1 VHLKDTRHTVNRI
14 AQPVKT
20 LAHRFAFMALMLAA
34 VALIV
39 LGRVDATTVEK
50 ARIQIVDAVMPIL
63 DALSQPVIT
72 VNRLVGEG
80 QKILVVHSENA
91 SLREERER
99 LMKWQAA
106 AKRLEAENR
115 LLKELLNFKSNP
127 AVSFISGRV
136 VADTG
141 GAFVQSMIL
150 NAGSNVGVRKGQA
163 VVTGNGLLGRVASA
177 GKLSS
182 RVLLV
187 TDLNSRIPVV
197 IESSRVRAI
206 MAGTNANRP
215 RLTHIPTGAV
225 IANGD
230 RIVTSGHGGV
240 FPPGLPVGIVSSG
253 QEDAFN
259 VQLFI
264 NRDRVEYV
272 RIIDYGLRGIIQNV
286 LPVRLLHKGK

>member
-1 VHLKDTRHTVNRI
+1 MKDTRHTVNRI

-39 LGRVDATTVEK
+39 LGRIDVTTVEK

-72 VNRLVGEG
+72 VNRLVDEG
-80 QKILVVHSENA
+80 QKILVLHSENA

-106 AKRLEAENR
+106 ARRLEAENR

-163 VVTGNGLLGRVASA
+163 VVTGDGLLGRVASA

-182 RVLLV
+182 RVLLI

-215 RLTHIPTGAV
+215 RLTHLPTGAV

-240 FPPGLPVGIVSSG
+240 FPAGLPVGIVSSG
-253 QEDAFN
+253 QEGAFN

-286 LPVRLLHKGK
+286 LPAGVVQKGK

>member
-1 VHLKDTRHTVNRI
+1 MKDTRHTVNRI

-39 LGRVDATTVEK
+39 LGRIDVTTVEK

-72 VNRLVGEG
+72 VNRLVDEG
-80 QKILVVHSENA
+80 QKILVLHSENA
-91 SLREERER
+91 SLREERGR
-99 LMKWQAA
+99 LMKWQTVAR
-106 AKRLEAENR
+106 RLETENR

-163 VVTGNGLLGRVASA
+163 VVTGDGLLGRVASA

-182 RVLLV
+182 RVLLI

-215 RLTHIPTGAV
+215 RLTHLPTGAV

-240 FPPGLPVGIVSSG
+240 FPAGLPVGIVSSG
-253 QEDAFN
+253 QEGAFN

-286 LPVRLLHKGK
+286 LPAGVVQKGK

>member
-1 VHLKDTRHTVNRI
+1 LKDTRHTVNRI

-39 LGRVDATTVEK
+39 LGRIDVTTVEK

-63 DALSQPVIT
+63 DALSQPVVT

-80 QKILVVHSENA
+80 QKILVVRSENA
-91 SLREERER
+91 SLREERDR

-106 AKRLEAENR
+106 ARRLEAENR

-163 VVTGNGLLGRVASA
+163 VVTGDGLLGRVASA

-182 RVLLV
+182 RVLLI

-215 RLTHIPTGAV
+215 RLTHLPTGAV
-225 IANGD
+225 IASGD

-240 FPPGLPVGIVSSG
+240 FPAGLPVGIVSSG
-253 QEDAFN
+253 QDGAFN

-286 LPVRLLHKGK
+286 LPAVVVQKGK

>member
-1 VHLKDTRHTVNRI
+1 MKDTRHTVNRI

-39 LGRVDATTVEK
+39 LGRIDVTTVEK
-50 ARIQIVDAVMPIL
+50 ARIHIVDAVVPIL

-99 LMKWQAA
+99 LMKWQVAA
-106 AKRLEAENR
+106 RRLEAENR

-127 AVSFISGRV
+127 AARFISGRV

-163 VVTGNGLLGRVASA
+163 VVTGDGLLGRVASA

-182 RVLLV
+182 RVLLI

-206 MAGTNANRP
+206 MAGTNTNRP
-215 RLTHIPTGAV
+215 RLTHLPTGAV

-240 FPPGLPVGIVSSG
+240 FPAGLPVGIVSSG
-253 QEDAFN
+253 QEGAFN

-286 LPVRLLHKGK
+286 LPAGVVQKGK

>member
-1 VHLKDTRHTVNRI
+1 MKDTRHTVNRI

-39 LGRVDATTVEK
+39 LGRIDVTTVEK
-50 ARIQIVDAVMPIL
+50 VRIQIVDAMMPIL

-72 VNRLVGEG
+72 VNRLVDEG
-80 QKILVVHSENA
+80 QKILVLHSENA
-91 SLREERER
+91 SLRKERDQ

-106 AKRLEAENR
+106 ARRLEAENR

-163 VVTGNGLLGRVASA
+163 VVTGDGLLGRVASA

-182 RVLLV
+182 RVLLI

-215 RLTHIPTGAV
+215 RLTHLPTGAV

-240 FPPGLPVGIVSSG
+240 FPAGLPVGIVSSG
-253 QEDAFN
+253 QEGAFN

-286 LPVRLLHKGK
+286 LPAGVVQKGK

>member
-1 VHLKDTRHTVNRI
+1 VRLKDTRHTVNRI

-39 LGRVDATTVEK
+39 LGRIDVTTVEK
-50 ARIQIVDAVMPIL
+50 TRIQIVDAVMPIL

-72 VNRLVGEG
+72 INRLVGEG
-80 QKILVVHSENA
+80 QKILAVHSENV
-91 SLREERER
+91 SLRDERER

-106 AKRLEAENR
+106 ARRLEAENR

-163 VVTGNGLLGRVASA
+163 VVTGDGLLGRVASA

-182 RVLLV
+182 RVLLI

-215 RLTHIPTGAV
+215 RLTHLPTGAV

-230 RIVTSGHGGV
+230 RVVTSGHGGV
-240 FPPGLPVGIVSSG
+240 FPAGLPVGIVSSG
-253 QEDAFN
+253 QEGAFN

-286 LPVRLLHKGK
+286 LPAGVVQKGK

>member
-1 VHLKDTRHTVNRI
+1 MKDTRHAVNRI

-39 LGRVDATTVEK
+39 LGRIDVTTVEK
-50 ARIQIVDAVMPIL
+50 ARIQIVDALMPIL

-80 QKILVVHSENA
+80 QKILAVHSENA

-106 AKRLEAENR
+106 ARRLEAENR

-163 VVTGNGLLGRVASA
+163 VVTGDGLLGRVASA

-182 RVLLV
+182 RVLLI

-215 RLTHIPTGAV
+215 RLTHLPTGAV

-240 FPPGLPVGIVSSG
+240 FPAGLPVGIVSSG
-253 QEDAFN
+253 QEGAFD

-286 LPVRLLHKGK
+286 LPAGVVQKGK

>member
-1 VHLKDTRHTVNRI
+1 MKDTRHTVNRI

-39 LGRVDATTVEK
+39 LGRIDVTTVEK

-63 DALSQPVIT
+63 DALSQPVVT

-80 QKILVVHSENA
+80 QKILVVRSENA
-91 SLREERER
+91 SLREERDR

-106 AKRLEAENR
+106 ARRLEAENR

-150 NAGSNVGVRKGQA
+150 NAGSNFGVRKGQA
-163 VVTGNGLLGRVASA
+163 VVTGDGLLGRVASA

-182 RVLLV
+182 RVLLI

-197 IESSRVRAI
+197 IESSRARAI
-206 MAGTNANRP
+206 MAGTNTNRP
-215 RLTHIPTGAV
+215 RLTHLPTGAV

-240 FPPGLPVGIVSSG
+240 FPAGLPVGIVSSG
-253 QEDAFN
+253 QEGAFH

-286 LPVRLLHKGK
+286 LPAVVVQKGK